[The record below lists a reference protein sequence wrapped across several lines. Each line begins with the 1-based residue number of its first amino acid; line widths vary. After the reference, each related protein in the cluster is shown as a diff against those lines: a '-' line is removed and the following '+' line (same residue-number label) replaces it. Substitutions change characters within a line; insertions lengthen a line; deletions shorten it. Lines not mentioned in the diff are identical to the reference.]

1 MIECPE
7 VKELISA
14 YIDGEVTEIEKISVE
29 QHLGDCS
36 ECRKEYEFTLKMLD
50 ALKEIPDED
59 LPQGFSDDLH
69 KRLEAVSREQAGGR
83 VGFFFSPRLRAIAG
97 IAACLLVMLVARD
110 ALLNRKSTLWDKPG
124 SNVSDG
130 QNLFRMAGMEKA
142 EERADG
148 ISETRAN
155 VEAGTSAAIRA
166 ETSAAALREDETLTA
181 MNALTLDDGINK
193 CLTEE
198 ETDDNQH
205 IQDVEKTRSFALNSM
220 DFVEPNHIKVSITI
234 DSSNPE
240 KHMSQLESFAAENG
254 AVFLTIEDSSN
265 RLDFKIRKDR
275 FTGIQE
281 YLSENFGKENVN
293 YCNRVVEEPSFN
305 IEELYDR
312 YNELASRTIEERA
325 ETDAETLRIIAQ
337 KELLMD
343 MIRIL
348 EEEKESATVS
358 VTFQETED

>member
-1 MIECPE
+1 MRKCPE

-14 YIDGEVTEIEKISVE
+14 YIDGEVTEIEKISIE

-36 ECRKEYEFTLKMLD
+36 ECSKEYEFTLKMLD

-59 LPQGFSDDLH
+59 LPRSFADDLH

-83 VGFFFSPRLRAIAG
+83 VGFFSSPRFRVIAG

-110 ALLNRKSTLWDKPG
+110 VLLHRKSTSWDKSG

-130 QNLFRMAGMEKA
+130 QIFLRMSGIEKA
-142 EERADG
+142 EERTDG
-148 ISETRAN
+148 IPGTSAALRAETRAN
-155 VEAGTSAAIRA
+155 
-166 ETSAAALREDETLTA
+166 ALQEDETTIA
-181 MNALTLDDGINK
+181 MNAMVEGINE
-193 CLTEE
+193 CLTAE
-198 ETDDNQH
+198 ETNGNKQ
-205 IQDVEKTRSFALNSM
+205 IQGVEGIRSFAPNSLA
-220 DFVEPNHIKVSITI
+220 FTEPNHIKVSITI

-265 RLDFKIRKDR
+265 RLDFKISRDR
-275 FTGIQE
+275 FSGIQE
-281 YLSENFGKENVN
+281 YLSKNYGEENVN
-293 YCNRVVEEPSFN
+293 YCSRVVEEPSFN
-305 IEELYDR
+305 IGELYDR

-325 ETDAETLRIIAQ
+325 ETDTESLRIIAQ

-348 EEEKESATVS
+348 EEERESATVS
-358 VTFQETED
+358 VTFQETDD